1 MAMPRLPDLVN
12 KMIFRGVWQPVQSK
26 LQVFQNFF
34 GSVTRIAPCFIN
46 Q

>member
-12 KMIFRGVWQPVQSK
+12 KMNFQGRLATSAIK

-34 GSVTRIAPCFIN
+34 RFRHKNRTLFY
-46 Q
+46 

>member
-1 MAMPRLPDLVN
+1 MPRLPDLVN
-12 KMIFRGVWQPVQSK
+12 KMNFQGVWQPVQSK

-34 GSVTRIAPCFIN
+34 RFRHKNRPCFIN

>member
-1 MAMPRLPDLVN
+1 MPRLADLVN
-12 KMIFRGVWQPVQSK
+12 KMNFQGRLATVQSK

-34 GSVTRIAPCFIN
+34 RFRHKNRPCFIN